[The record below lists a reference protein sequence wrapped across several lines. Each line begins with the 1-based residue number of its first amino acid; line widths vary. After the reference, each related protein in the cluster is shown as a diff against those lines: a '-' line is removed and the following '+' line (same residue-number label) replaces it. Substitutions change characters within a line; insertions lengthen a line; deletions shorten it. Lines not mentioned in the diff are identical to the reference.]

1 MQLAP
6 RTSRHAA
13 PMFVDIDNR
22 VQVLTPVRLG
32 QSPDEDGK
40 RREAFIQNL
49 VHDHP
54 NLVPMAEIEPAF
66 SPLMA
71 VCKELPTP
79 AGYLDNLWITPW
91 GGLVLGEAKLVRN
104 PQARREV
111 VAQALDYAR
120 AVADWSFDDL
130 EAAVRIAL
138 RQPDFALW
146 SLVKAESDLE
156 EDQFVDAV
164 ERRLRSG
171 RLLLLIIGDGIQE
184 GIEALTA
191 HLQLHAGLHVG
202 LALLDLSLWRNV
214 DGGLIVVPRVP
225 MRTVLIERGVVQVEA
240 PGVRVVDPAIGQVG
254 RSVSAAKPRVTTSSE
269 SEFFQQMA
277 TKRPELVA
285 PLRSF
290 IETSARVG
298 VAPEVGKTIRLF
310 LPLGPYQSAT
320 AGYIESNGKLW
331 VQGAW
336 SAAQRL
342 GKPDAGEAYL
352 LAVAGLIGG
361 TVRRYERVAPEVIGA
376 DGRGTDIGP
385 LLADNEAWEQA
396 ILALRA
402 TLTAGA
408 LPDGPE

>member
-1 MQLAP
+1 MPPA
-6 RTSRHAA
+6 RSSRHAA
-13 PMFVDIDNR
+13 PMFVDVDNR
-22 VQVLTPVRLG
+22 VQALSPVRLG
-32 QSPDEDGK
+32 QTPEEDGK

-54 NLVPMAEIEPAF
+54 NLIPMAEIEPAF
-66 SPLMA
+66 SPLIS

-79 AGYLDNLWITPW
+79 AGYLDNLFITPW

-120 AVADWSFDDL
+120 AVADWTYDDL
-130 EAAVRIAL
+130 EAAVRAAL
-138 RQPDFALW
+138 RQPDFTLW
-146 SLVKAESDLE
+146 SLVQAESDLDE
-156 EDQFVDAV
+156 NQFTDAV
-164 ERRLRSG
+164 QRRLRSG

-184 GIEALTA
+184 GVEALTA

-225 MRTVLIERGVVQVEA
+225 MRTVLIERGIVQVEV
-240 PGVRVVDPAIGQVG
+240 PGVRVVEPVTQPAA
-254 RSVSAAKPRVTTSSE
+254 RTASAKPRTVTASE
-269 SEFFQQMA
+269 GEFFDHLA

-285 PLRSF
+285 ALRSF
-290 IETSARVG
+290 VETAARAG
-298 VAPEVGKTIRLF
+298 LAPEVGKTIRLI
-310 LPLGPYQSAT
+310 LPLGPDQSAT

-336 SAAQRL
+336 SAARRM

-352 LAVAGLIGG
+352 AAIAEMVGG
-361 TVRRYERVAPEVIGA
+361 TVRRYEKIAPEVIGP
-376 DGRGTDIGP
+376 DGRGTDIAP
-385 LLADNEAWEQA
+385 LLVSIDGWEQA
-396 ILALRA
+396 IVALRDE
-402 TLTAGA
+402 LTAGA
-408 LPDGPE
+408 LPNRSD

>member
-1 MQLAP
+1 
-6 RTSRHAA
+6 
-13 PMFVDIDNR
+13 MFVDIDNR
-22 VQVLTPVRLG
+22 VQALSPVRLG
-32 QSPDEDGK
+32 QSADEDGK
-40 RREAFIQNL
+40 RRDAFIQNL

-66 SPLMA
+66 SPLIA

-120 AVADWSFDDL
+120 AVADWTFDDL
-130 EAAVRIAL
+130 EAAVRTAL
-138 RQPDFALW
+138 RQPDFNLW
-146 SLVKAESDLE
+146 SLVQTESDLE

-184 GIEALTA
+184 GVEALTA

-214 DGGLIVVPRVP
+214 NGGLIVVPRVP
-225 MRTVLIERGVVQVEA
+225 MRTVLIERGIVQVEA
-240 PGVRVVDPAIGQVG
+240 PGVRVVEPETRPVA
-254 RSVSAAKPRVTTSSE
+254 RTVSAAKPRAVSSSE
-269 SEFFQQMA
+269 GEFFEHLA

-285 PLRSF
+285 RLRSF
-290 IETSARVG
+290 IETAARAG
-298 VAPEVGKTIRLF
+298 VAPEIGKTIRLI
-310 LPLGPYQSAT
+310 LPLGPDQSAT
-320 AGYIESNGKLW
+320 AGHIESNGKLW

-336 SAAQRL
+336 SAAKRL

-352 LAVAGLIGG
+352 SAVARLIGG
-361 TVRRYERVAPEVIGA
+361 TVRRYEKVAPEVIGA
-376 DGRGTDIGP
+376 DGRGTDIDP
-385 LLADNEAWEQA
+385 LLSKLAAWEQA
-396 ILALRA
+396 ILALQA
-402 TLTAGA
+402 GLTAGA